1 MTNAKDDDL
10 AETLQWVGTNR
21 YAEYIASYREEC
33 VAAERA
39 LIRADVDAL
48 AAAWVRGDSVEV
60 SRLLVKLR
68 GES

>member
-1 MTNAKDDDL
+1 VSEDRRIDSDL
-10 AETLQWVGTNR
+10 AF
-21 YAEYIASYREEC
+21 AERQACNSHAVADYREKC